1 LAHGSNTKEM
11 KTRAT
16 YDPST
21 QEFIMNTPDI
31 EAMKF
36 WVG

>member
-1 LAHGSNTKEM
+1 M
-11 KTRAT
+11 RTRAT
-16 YDPST
+16 YDPLT
-21 QEFIMNTPDI
+21 QEFVLNTPDI